1 MIMDNVGKVATG
13 VMIIALVVAVVVG
26 IRSAPDMRRYYK
38 IRQM

>member
-1 MIMDNVGKVATG
+1 MDNVGKVTTG
-13 VMIIALVVAVVVG
+13 LVIIMLVVAIVVG